1 MRIKV
6 DKLCF
11 AYQHNTVLND
21 ISFEVAEGDFM
32 AIVGPNGSGKSTLLK
47 CMNGILQPKTG
58 TVAIN
63 GEKITTISIKR
74 LARCIAY
81 VPQSEVRSFPASV
94 FETVLM
100 GRKPYASWRP
110 SRSDLEKTASVISRL
125 DLDELALREI
135 NRLSGGQRQKVNIGR
150 ALAQETPVLLLD
162 EPTSNLDLKHQLEVL
177 DLLTELTRQ
186 GITVIISIHD
196 LNLAAL
202 YSNKIVMI
210 NKGKVFAAGGREV
223 LNQENIEA
231 VYGVKVRMVQE
242 KDRLN
247 IMPVEVV
254 GERVG

>member
-1 MRIKV
+1 MIIKV
-6 DKLCF
+6 DKLSF
-11 AYQHNTVLND
+11 QYQHIPVLRE
-21 ISFEVAEGDFM
+21 ISFEAAEGDFL

-47 CMNGILQPKTG
+47 CMNGILQPKAG
-58 TVAIN
+58 AVAID
-63 GEKITTISIKR
+63 GEQVSAIGRRK

-81 VPQSEVRSFPASV
+81 VPQSEARSFPISV

-100 GRKPYASWRP
+100 GRRPHASWRP
-110 SRSDLEKTASVISRL
+110 SRSDLEKTAAVLSRL
-125 DLDELALREI
+125 KLEELAFREI
-135 NRLSGGQRQKVNIGR
+135 NKLSGGQRQKVNIGR

-202 YSNKIVMI
+202 YSNKVVMI
-210 NKGKVFAAGGREV
+210 NEGKVFATGGREV

-231 VYGVKVRMVQE
+231 VYGVRVRMVQE

-247 IMPVEVV
+247 FIPMEVA